1 MLKLRT
7 ALFIL
12 FSLIGIMYLIPFIFN
27 SSEKKPYYSVIQTTE
42 EANSPER
49 TPALPQPTVPPS
61 KVTLLFGGDLMF
73 DRHIRLA
80 LEKNGVDFA
89 LKELQQLF
97 LQHDFVIANLEGP
110 VTSFSSKSVGSVV
123 GSTNNYLFTFDP
135 SIAEMLHKMNI
146 TIVNIGNNH
155 ILNFGVAGLSQTK
168 VQLDESKVRY
178 FGNASSDESERIVFV
193 EKNGMRIAFTSYN
206 EFGADGFQRAL
217 ADIQK
222 ARATA
227 DIVVMYTHWGAEYQP
242 QANSVIQNQAHQFI
256 DAGADAI
263 IGSHPH
269 VVQQHEL
276 YKDKHIYYSLGNFVF
291 DQYFEEAVQNGLL
304 ISLAIENKKILN
316 VNEIPI
322 TLQKNGQTILK
333 N

>member
-7 ALFIL
+7 ALFVL
-12 FSLIGIMYLIPFIFN
+12 LSLIGIIYLVSYVFN
-27 SSEKKPYYSVIQTTE
+27 SSGKKPYYSVIQTSK
-42 EANSPER
+42 EAVPHQR
-49 TPALPQPTVPPS
+49 APASPQPTALPS
-61 KVTLLFGGDLMF
+61 RVTLLFGGDLMF

-80 LEKNGVDFA
+80 LQKNGVEFA
-89 LKELQQLF
+89 LKELQPLL

-110 VTSFSSKSVGSVV
+110 VTNFPSKSVGSVV

-135 SIAEMLHKMNI
+135 SIARMLQEMNI
-146 TIVNIGNNH
+146 AIVNIGNNH
-155 ILNFGVAGLSQTK
+155 ILNFGMTGLSQTK

-178 FGNASSDESERIVFV
+178 FGNASSEEDERIILV
-193 EKNGMRIAFTSYN
+193 EKNGIRIAFTNYN
-206 EFGADGFQRAL
+206 EFGTAGFERAL
-217 ADIQK
+217 ADIEE
-222 ARATA
+222 ARTTA
-227 DIVVMYTHWGAEYQP
+227 DIVFMYTHWGAEYQP
-242 QANSVIQNQAHQFI
+242 QANTVIQKQAHQFI
-256 DAGADAI
+256 DAGADAV

-276 YKDKHIYYSLGNFVF
+276 YKNKHIYYSLGNFVF

-304 ISLAIENKKILN
+304 VSLTVENLQITQ

-322 TLQKNGQTILK
+322 TLQKNGQTVLK

>member
-1 MLKLRT
+1 MVKLRT

-12 FSLIGIMYLIPFIFN
+12 SSLIGILYLIPYISK

-42 EANSPER
+42 EANLPKR
-49 TPALPQPTVPPS
+49 TLASPQPTTPPS

-80 LEKNGVDFA
+80 LQKNGVDFA
-89 LKELQQLF
+89 LKELQPLF
-97 LQHDFVIANLEGP
+97 LQHDYVIANLEGP
-110 VTSFSSKSVGSVV
+110 VTNFPSKSVGSAV

-135 SIAEMLHKMNI
+135 SIALMLHEMNI

-155 ILNFGVAGLSQTK
+155 ILNFGMTGLSQTK
-168 VQLDESKVRY
+168 VSLDDSKVQY
-178 FGNASSDESERIVFV
+178 FGNAASDESERIFFV
-193 EKNGMRIAFTSYN
+193 EKNGIKIAFTNYN
-206 EFGADGFQRAL
+206 EFGTNGFERAL
-217 ADIQK
+217 TDIQK
-222 ARATA
+222 ARVTA
-227 DIVVMYTHWGAEYQP
+227 DIVILYTHWGAEYQTL
-242 QANSVIQNQAHQFI
+242 ANSVIQQQAHQFI
-256 DAGADAI
+256 DAGADAV

-276 YKDKHIYYSLGNFVF
+276 YKNKHIYYSLGNLVF

-304 ISLAIENKKILN
+304 VSLTVEGSQITQMTEL
-316 VNEIPI
+316 PI
-322 TLQKNGQTILK
+322 VLQKNGQTVLK